1 MSATINTSV
10 GNQPVDPYRSK
21 SVEDPPLPK
30 KVEDLSKLISDI
42 KLGMLTTK
50 SSSGDDLVSRCMALA
65 DKENGGIDL
74 IFHTNLFSGKTMD
87 LTIHPQ
93 ETNMSFLD
101 PITGAWASISGTAS
115 IVADQETVRK
125 YYTPMLK
132 TWLGDLGD
140 GVHDGGPTDPRIG
153 VIRLESKLVTYD
165 VVRQG
170 VFGRAVETV
179 KSAAQG
185 NVPLVNSIRELSQE
199 ELAEWRRTHKA

>member
-1 MSATINTSV
+1 
-10 GNQPVDPYRSK
+10 
-21 SVEDPPLPK
+21 
-30 KVEDLSKLISDI
+30 
-42 KLGMLTTK
+42 
-50 SSSGDDLVSRCMALA
+50 
-65 DKENGGIDL
+65 
-74 IFHTNLFSGKTMD
+74 MD

-199 ELAEWRRTHKA
+199 ELAECESLFLFVMLVDCADLFKGVEHTRPKMTIQCILQWG